1 MYYLSEMFLGYIT
14 TNKLFDL
21 IDLHKRSIL
30 RDFAVRINNF
40 NLYYMNM
47 YLIYKMYYNTCIF

>member
-1 MYYLSEMFLGYIT
+1 MFLGYII

-21 IDLHKRSIL
+21 IDLHTRSIF

-40 NLYYMNM
+40 NLYYNVHE
-47 YLIYKMYYNTCIF
+47 YVSYI